1 MRKREARMIEVPIV
15 LWCGV
20 IVAWAGSLV
29 FPPIGHRRFV
39 WALWCASL
47 LPTLFAYKWLTAP
60 VFAWGKG

>member
-1 MRKREARMIEVPIV
+1 MIQVPIE

-20 IVAWAGSLV
+20 LIACALGLL

-39 WALWCASL
+39 WVLWCASL
-47 LPTLFAYKWLTAP
+47 VPALFAYKWVTAP

>member
-1 MRKREARMIEVPIV
+1 MIELPIV

-39 WALWCASL
+39 WVLWCASL
-47 LPTLFAYKWLTAP
+47 VPALFAYKWLTAP
-60 VFAWGKG
+60 VLAWGKG

>member
-1 MRKREARMIEVPIV
+1 MIEMPVV

-20 IVAWAGSLV
+20 LLAWALGLL

-47 LPTLFAYKWLTAP
+47 LPAFFAYKWLTAP
-60 VFAWGKG
+60 VWALVNG